1 MTENRI
7 IIIGASWCGPCK
19 VLKGFAMEVLEKQK
33 VAIPVIH
40 LDVDEH
46 EEQVESLGVEKLP
59 TVVFESKR
67 KEVSRFVG
75 SKRDDFE
82 KFAGSIGVHLS
93 LDSAFADA

>member
-1 MTENRI
+1 MSENRI

-19 VLKGFAMEVLEKQK
+19 VLKGFVMEVLEKQN
-33 VAIPVIH
+33 VEVPVVH

-46 EEQVESLGVEKLP
+46 EEDVETIGVEKLP
-59 TVVFESKR
+59 TVVFESNK

-93 LDSAFADA
+93 LDSAFANA

>member
-1 MTENRI
+1 MSENRI

-19 VLKGFAMEVLEKQK
+19 VLKGFAMEVLEKQN
-33 VAIPVIH
+33 VEVPVVH

-46 EEQVESLGVEKLP
+46 EEDVETIGVEKLP
-59 TVVFESKR
+59 TVVFESNK

-82 KFAGSIGVHLS
+82 KFVGSIGVHLS
-93 LDSAFADA
+93 LDSAFANA

>member
-1 MTENRI
+1 MSENRI

-19 VLKGFAMEVLEKQK
+19 VLKGFAMEVLEKQNVK
-33 VAIPVIH
+33 VPVVH

-46 EEQVESLGVEKLP
+46 EEDVETIGVEKLP
-59 TVVFESKR
+59 TVVFESNK

-93 LDSAFADA
+93 LDSAFANA